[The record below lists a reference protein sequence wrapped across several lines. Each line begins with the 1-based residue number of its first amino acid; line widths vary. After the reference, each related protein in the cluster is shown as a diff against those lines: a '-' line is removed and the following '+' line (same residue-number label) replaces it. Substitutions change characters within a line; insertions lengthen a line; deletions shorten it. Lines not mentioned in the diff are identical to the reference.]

1 MDRVVFLTEDKHIY
15 RMLYRICPI
24 VSSPHTIVPTHTI
37 HIEDGNCIYLCNIL
51 YIYCIWLYFHTLAHF
66 IGVIVRQ
73 YMCIGVGSWNA
84 HLSHCDKPRSSILS
98 KRWSQCAHD
107 SITSHADITHIYI
120 QSGVRFFFKGDCDI
134 AVNVKLVFDAVLRT
148 HDLSIDILWRTLR
161 NEVPSLSRI
170 DHMCSVVSCVTIYV

>member
-1 MDRVVFLTEDKHIY
+1 MVFLTEDKHIY

-37 HIEDGNCIYLCNIL
+37 HIEDGNCIYLCNIPIYIL
-51 YIYCIWLYFHTLAHF
+51 YMFVPSYIGTFHWCNCATIYVYWCGVLKCTSLTLWQAAQLHPQQTM
-66 IGVIVRQ
+66 IA
-73 YMCIGVGSWNA
+73 M
-84 HLSHCDKPRSSILS
+84 RS
-98 KRWSQCAHD
+98 RFNHV
-107 SITSHADITHIYI
+107 TRRHNTYIYI

-134 AVNVKLVFDAVLRT
+134 AVNVKSVFDAVLRT